1 MFESL
6 IYFLSFIILFLFK
19 FFELKKIMCQNES
32 IILPDGLEVTNKNFQ
47 KFSEP
52 FLVEIK
58 VILLQKHKLI

>member
-1 MFESL
+1 
-6 IYFLSFIILFLFK
+6 
-19 FFELKKIMCQNES
+19 MCQNES